1 MKVKKIKKG
10 SAVGIIT
17 PAAAIDKN
25 SSRFKLLE
33 ERLNNLGLKVKYGKA
48 VGKRYGYLGGT
59 DEDRIE
65 DLEAMFLDSEVSV
78 IIAML
83 GGYGSSRIVDK
94 VNYEIIKN
102 NPKLLIG
109 FSDITVFINA
119 IYQKTNLPTIHG
131 PVGIYLGKVE
141 FDSISQADFE
151 ALLFTSQQGRILK
164 NPKDN
169 AKTLVSG
176 KAKGKLVGGN
186 LSLIATLIG
195 TPYEVD
201 FTDKIIFIE
210 DVDEAP
216 YAIDRYFSSLRLSGS
231 LKKAKGFVFGYFSNI
246 KQTENSFTIDEIIEE
261 YFIDLNVPIITNFSS
276 GHDLPFISLP
286 IGLEVELDSDRKTIK
301 ILEELYEAD

>member
-131 PVGIYLGKVE
+131 PVGIYLGKAE

-186 LSLIATLIG
+186 
-195 TPYEVD
+195 
-201 FTDKIIFIE
+201 
-210 DVDEAP
+210 
-216 YAIDRYFSSLRLSGS
+216 
-231 LKKAKGFVFGYFSNI
+231 
-246 KQTENSFTIDEIIEE
+246 
-261 YFIDLNVPIITNFSS
+261 
-276 GHDLPFISLP
+276 
-286 IGLEVELDSDRKTIK
+286 
-301 ILEELYEAD
+301 